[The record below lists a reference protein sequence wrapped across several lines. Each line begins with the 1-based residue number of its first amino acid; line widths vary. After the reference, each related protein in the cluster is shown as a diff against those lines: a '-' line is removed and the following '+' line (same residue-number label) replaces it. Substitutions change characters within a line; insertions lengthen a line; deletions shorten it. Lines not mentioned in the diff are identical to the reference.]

1 MLSCRVMTA
10 LVALA
15 TALTLP
21 NVAHAAFTVSY
32 SANTGLLVQG
42 DAASDGASV
51 ELTADGHYEV
61 SSGTTDIS
69 PIRVESATFV
79 AGPGCT
85 RPAPTRVR
93 CNATGSRV
101 ITGNLGAASDRL
113 SGAGAVGDMFVNGG
127 TEADIITGG
136 TGFDAIDGGF
146 GNDVL
151 TGGGGNDTVEGGDGK
166 DTIRADGGSAEA
178 GSDILRGGADD
189 DIFRAHATAAR
200 VDRIEGGAGKD
211 TADYSPR
218 AVAVSLTVT
227 YGGPLVADDGQSGE
241 GDGIGSDV
249 EILIGGSGN
258 DSISVRRV
266 VGASAPQGVRLVGN
280 AGIDRLS
287 STDIGTEFDPGIG
300 TDHVEGSAVADR
312 VLGRDAEN
320 DRVDCNGG
328 IDVFVADLRDDPI
341 SAECEQVDQGA
352 VEEGPNVVVRSR
364 ALRVLPDGTVAVR
377 LRCPRRLDIPCAGRL
392 AVRLDARRTRFGSAT
407 RYRMRRG
414 GSTTVTVRL
423 PAVQRSGA
431 RRRGARLRLRSVE
444 TGSHGPKTTLRSLP
458 ARR

>member
-1 MLSCRVMTA
+1 MDGYGCRA
-10 LVALA
+10 
-15 TALTLP
+15 P
-21 NVAHAAFTVSY
+21 AFTVSY
-32 SANTGLLVQG
+32 SANSGLLVQG

-51 ELTADGHYEV
+51 QLTADGNYEV

-85 RPAPTRVR
+85 RPALTRVR

-113 SGAGAVGDMFVNGG
+113 SASGAVGDMFVNGG
-127 TEADIITGG
+127 TEGDIITGG
-136 TGFDAIDGGF
+136 TGFDAIDGSS

-151 TGGGGNDTVEGGDGK
+151 TGGGGNDTVEGGEGK
-166 DTIRADGGSAEA
+166 DTIRADGASADA
-178 GSDILRGGADD
+178 GSDVLRGGADD

-200 VDRIEGGAGKD
+200 ADRIEGGAGTD

-218 AVAVSLTVT
+218 AVAVSLTVS
-227 YGGPLVADDGQSGE
+227 YGQPRVADDGQSGE
-241 GDGIGSDV
+241 GDDIGSDV
-249 EILIGGSGN
+249 EAFIGGSGA
-258 DSISVRRV
+258 DSISVRQV
-266 VGASAPQGVRLVGN
+266 AGASAPQQIRLVGN
-280 AGIDRLS
+280 AGIDRLIS
-287 STDIGTEFDPGIG
+287 GTDIATEFDPGIG
-300 TDHVEGSAVADR
+300 SDVVEGSSVADR

-328 IDVFVADLRDDPI
+328 IDGFIADLRDDPI
-341 SAECEQVDQGA
+341 SAECEQVDQGT

-392 AVRLDARRTRFGSAT
+392 AVRLDAPRARFGSAT

-414 GSTTVTVRL
+414 RSTTVTVRL
-423 PAVQRSGA
+423 PAAQRSGA

-444 TGSHGPKTTLRSLP
+444 KGSHGPKTTLRSLP